1 MGKITIITQGGT
13 EWMRGH
19 ALNLIYQ
26 YEQYVMPDNG
36 VGIENL
42 SQWDIKADDGNI
54 YGIIVYHTKHGII
67 AKCSKS
73 IKIEPDENKETTQ
86 IEGR

>member
-1 MGKITIITQGGT
+1 MGKITIITQEGE
-13 EWMRGH
+13 EWLRAH
-19 ALNLIYQ
+19 AFNLIHQ
-26 YEQYVMPDNG
+26 YEQSVLNNNG
-36 VGIENL
+36 EGVSNL
-42 SQWDIKADDGNI
+42 VQWDIKTDDGNI
-54 YGIIVYHTKHGII
+54 YGIIVYHTKHGVI